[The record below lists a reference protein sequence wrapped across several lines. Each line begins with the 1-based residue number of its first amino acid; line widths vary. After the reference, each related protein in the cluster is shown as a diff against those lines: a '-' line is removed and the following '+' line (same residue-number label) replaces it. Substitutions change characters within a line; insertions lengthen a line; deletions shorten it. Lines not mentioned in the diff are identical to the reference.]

1 METPRNHTETAALI
15 KLRVSV
21 SLTGVNFK
29 HPGIQLQSGNCMSS
43 FVFGSCMK
51 DDELK
56 PETVKGQ
63 KTRMALITLVGFL
76 TAAAYKM
83 HSPLMTQ
90 YTEQIYTQQVY
101 GNDSLDV
108 QVSKTPCV
116 DNSTTDPRKD
126 KVQDL
131 SADYLSRLN
140 LVSGG
145 IAIVVNLFLGAYS
158 DTLGRKFV
166 LLLPTV
172 GTFLRNAT
180 APVIIHWDLG
190 LPAMYVGYVL
200 DGMCGSISGVL
211 LGLYVYTSDITRSDT
226 QRTMGYFYPSLAA
239 CLLNLACILI
249 IAVLL
254 PETLPRDRKR
264 FVSPLASFKHLIGTF
279 IARDNAY
286 RQALLLL
293 SLVAFLISTLPT
305 MSVSSVENLFFMN
318 EPFCWDAIQI
328 GIFGTI
334 WDGSSLVASLTIIK
348 ILQKI
353 LSTPLLIIVGSLSET
368 GEMVVLGFARNR
380 LMVYLVPV
388 AGILRKM
395 FYPAIRSFM
404 SRLVPQN
411 RQGALFAGI
420 AVVESV
426 CACLGPYT
434 FLNIY
439 KLTMSYMAG
448 FVFLTV
454 AGCNFVDS
462 REISVV
468 PVKDQKTRMALI
480 TLVGLLVAAAKKLF
494 DPLMTQYTYQVY
506 TQQVYGNDSH
516 HVQVTRQPCVDT
528 NSSNSSVDP
537 RVEQVQ
543 DLSADFLSRL
553 NLVSGGLGIVI
564 NLFLGAYSDTL
575 GRKFGLL
582 LPMIGTFLR
591 YVAAPV
597 IIHWDL
603 GLDFMFAGYIVD
615 GLCGSLSETAIG
627 MGQTALNVVGGV
639 FMEDTEGEEAG
650 VPLENPRRSAR
661 MNGATYKKEDFFAP
675 SYFYPSLVA
684 CLLILVMNLYFMD
697 QPICW
702 DAIHIGIYMTVFD
715 GSSLIVSLATINLLQ
730 KIFST
735 PLLAAIGALS
745 EAGELVML
753 GLVHTD
759 LLIYLVPLV
768 GLLRKLMYAAMR
780 SFLSRL
786 VPQDRKGAL
795 FAGIAVVESVCYC
808 LGTFTFMNI
817 YKVTMSFMKG
827 FVFLTIAGSHV
838 AVAIIFM

>member
-1 METPRNHTETAALI
+1 MEKQPLLANSEDAASNHGCVAGEAGQG
-15 KLRVSV
+15 RSE
-21 SLTGVNFK
+21 
-29 HPGIQLQSGNCMSS
+29 HHGNASQPHGDS
-43 FVFGSCMK
+43 RTHQITK

-63 KTRMALITLVGFL
+63 KTRMALITL
-76 TAAAYKM
+76 
-83 HSPLMTQ
+83 
-90 YTEQIYTQQVY
+90 IYTQQVY

-226 QRTMGYFYPSLAA
+226 QRTMGMALTETGVGLGSAALNVVTGIFIEDAGYFYPSLAA

-454 AGCNFVDS
+454 AGCNFVVS
-462 REISVV
+462 IIFLISARILRISVTSRV
-468 PVKDQKTRMALI
+468 QPVTVQAES
-480 TLVGLLVAAAKKLF
+480 
-494 DPLMTQYTYQVY
+494 PQTQPQYDDE
-506 TQQVYGNDSH
+506 QQ
-516 HVQVTRQPCVDT
+516 P
-528 NSSNSSVDP
+528 
-537 RVEQVQ
+537 
-543 DLSADFLSRL
+543 A
-553 NLVSGGLGIVI
+553 
-564 NLFLGAYSDTL
+564 
-575 GRKFGLL
+575 
-582 LPMIGTFLR
+582 
-591 YVAAPV
+591 
-597 IIHWDL
+597 
-603 GLDFMFAGYIVD
+603 
-615 GLCGSLSETAIG
+615 
-627 MGQTALNVVGGV
+627 
-639 FMEDTEGEEAG
+639 
-650 VPLENPRRSAR
+650 
-661 MNGATYKKEDFFAP
+661 
-675 SYFYPSLVA
+675 
-684 CLLILVMNLYFMD
+684 
-697 QPICW
+697 
-702 DAIHIGIYMTVFD
+702 
-715 GSSLIVSLATINLLQ
+715 
-730 KIFST
+730 
-735 PLLAAIGALS
+735 
-745 EAGELVML
+745 
-753 GLVHTD
+753 
-759 LLIYLVPLV
+759 
-768 GLLRKLMYAAMR
+768 
-780 SFLSRL
+780 
-786 VPQDRKGAL
+786 
-795 FAGIAVVESVCYC
+795 
-808 LGTFTFMNI
+808 
-817 YKVTMSFMKG
+817 
-827 FVFLTIAGSHV
+827 
-838 AVAIIFM
+838 

>member
-1 METPRNHTETAALI
+1 
-15 KLRVSV
+15 
-21 SLTGVNFK
+21 
-29 HPGIQLQSGNCMSS
+29 
-43 FVFGSCMK
+43 
-51 DDELK
+51 
-56 PETVKGQ
+56 
-63 KTRMALITLVGFL
+63 
-76 TAAAYKM
+76 
-83 HSPLMTQ
+83 
-90 YTEQIYTQQVY
+90 
-101 GNDSLDV
+101 
-108 QVSKTPCV
+108 
-116 DNSTTDPRKD
+116 
-126 KVQDL
+126 
-131 SADYLSRLN
+131 
-140 LVSGG
+140 
-145 IAIVVNLFLGAYS
+145 
-158 DTLGRKFV
+158 
-166 LLLPTV
+166 
-172 GTFLRNAT
+172 
-180 APVIIHWDLG
+180 
-190 LPAMYVGYVL
+190 
-200 DGMCGSISGVL
+200 
-211 LGLYVYTSDITRSDT
+211 
-226 QRTMGYFYPSLAA
+226 
-239 CLLNLACILI
+239 
-249 IAVLL
+249 
-254 PETLPRDRKR
+254 
-264 FVSPLASFKHLIGTF
+264 
-279 IARDNAY
+279 
-286 RQALLLL
+286 
-293 SLVAFLISTLPT
+293 
-305 MSVSSVENLFFMN
+305 
-318 EPFCWDAIQI
+318 
-328 GIFGTI
+328 
-334 WDGSSLVASLTIIK
+334 
-348 ILQKI
+348 
-353 LSTPLLIIVGSLSET
+353 
-368 GEMVVLGFARNR
+368 
-380 LMVYLVPV
+380 
-388 AGILRKM
+388 
-395 FYPAIRSFM
+395 
-404 SRLVPQN
+404 
-411 RQGALFAGI
+411 
-420 AVVESV
+420 
-426 CACLGPYT
+426 
-434 FLNIY
+434 
-439 KLTMSYMAG
+439 
-448 FVFLTV
+448 
-454 AGCNFVDS
+454 DS

-615 GLCGSLSETAIG
+615 GLCGSLSGVLLGLYLYTSDITPTASQRTVGLAITETAIG

-639 FMEDTEGEEAG
+639 FMEDTG
-650 VPLENPRRSAR
+650 
-661 MNGATYKKEDFFAP
+661 
-675 SYFYPSLVA
+675 YFYPSLVA
-684 CLLILVMNLYFMD
+684 CLLILVCILIITVLLPETLPQDRKRFVSPLTSLRHFAGTFRSRDNPYRQAMLAMGLLAFLLATVPNVTLATVMNLYFMD

-838 AVAIIFM
+838 AVAIIFIISAHLLRKDVASGDQTLHIQAEDSTEDKR